1 MINSLLVSLFMLCPI
16 MDSLSHEIYAEPM
29 LSQDSTVTT
38 VDYNK
43 KATDRQNKLIAKYG
57 HSYGEKLA
65 RYELAL
71 GMSKAMCLEV
81 CDQRCYDIT
90 FSQSSGGT
98 TYETWVFNYDKTLNA
113 LAEDS
118 GDKSKAL
125 VLFELTESMYGIT
138 FRREVENS
146 VKFKRIQF
154 KNNKLIL
161 FEK

>member
-1 MINSLLVSLFMLCPI
+1 MINLLLVSLFMLCPVKDVSHQI
-16 MDSLSHEIYAEPM
+16 NAESL
-29 LSQDSTVTT
+29 LSQDTTVTT
-38 VDYNK
+38 VDYGK
-43 KATDRQNKLIAKYG
+43 QAKDRKNKLIAKYG

-65 RYELAL
+65 KNELAM

-81 CDQRCYDIT
+81 CDQRFYDIT
-90 FSQSSGGT
+90 LSQSSGNT

-113 LAEDS
+113 LADDT

-125 VLFELTESMYGIT
+125 VLFELTESLYGIT
-138 FRREVENS
+138 FRREVENT
-146 VKFKRIQF
+146 VKFKRIRF